1 MNAARKAGR
10 DAGRRL
16 VAHPGHELFD
26 PVTPAELA
34 ACEKALGVA
43 LPDALRG
50 LYDEGGGG
58 VLEDGAIL
66 LGPIDPDE
74 LGSSLPAMALS
85 LWEDGLPKTLL
96 PLVDGER
103 FLCVRLTGTPC
114 EVLELDPE
122 SFEERA
128 SLGPLVTFVNDV
140 LCRGK
145 LPLVGA

>member
-26 PVTPAELA
+26 PVTPAELT
-34 ACEKALGVA
+34 ACERALGVA

-58 VLEDGAIL
+58 VLEDGAL
-66 LGPIDPDE
+66 LFGPIDPDE
-74 LGSSLPAMALS
+74 LGTSLAAVARTH
-85 LWEDGLPKTLL
+85 WADGLPKSLL
-96 PLVDGER
+96 PLLDGER
-103 FLCVRLTGTPC
+103 FLCVRLGVPEA
-114 EVLELDPE
+114 EVIEVDPE
-122 SFEERA
+122 EFTERG
-128 SLGPLVTFVNDV
+128 SLGPLAKFVADE

-145 LPLVGA
+145 LPLVGD